1 MSFGDGDLHARLEDM
16 TRQRDIL
23 VALAR
28 MMAKRMQDIDY
39 PKYGPASWGHIVK
52 ELRKAGIEIED

>member
-1 MSFGDGDLHARLEDM
+1 M
-16 TRQRDIL
+16 TRQRDSL
-23 VALAR
+23 VALAM

-52 ELRKAGIEIED
+52 ELRKAGIEIEY